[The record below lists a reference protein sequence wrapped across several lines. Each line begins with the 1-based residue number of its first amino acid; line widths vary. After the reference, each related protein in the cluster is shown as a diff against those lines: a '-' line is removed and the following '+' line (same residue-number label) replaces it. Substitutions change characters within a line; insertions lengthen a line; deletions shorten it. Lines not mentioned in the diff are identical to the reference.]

1 VGPALTAPTKTGV
14 NEMSQHNVEQVIGRL
29 VTDEAFRHRFVK
41 DPEAAMQSLAER
53 GVELTPC
60 EQQAL
65 RSVDPRMLAF
75 FADTLNPC
83 LQKSDLRGGLK

>member
-1 VGPALTAPTKTGV
+1 
-14 NEMSQHNVEQVIGRL
+14 MSQHNVEQVIGKL

-41 DPEAAMQSLAER
+41 DPEAEMQLLVER
-53 GVELTPC
+53 GIELTPC
-60 EQQAL
+60 ERQGL
-65 RSVDPRMLAF
+65 RTVDPRMLAF